1 MAFDGKIGN
10 ICVLFQ
16 VPIMCMYQVHVTTG
30 DRLRAGTNDH
40 VFVTLVGTN
49 GESERTEL
57 NNYGI
62 DFRPD
67 QVRNCS
73 PGFASPRP
81 AWRGST
87 PPQHLNDETNAS
99 M

>member
-16 VPIMCMYQVHVTTG
+16 VPIMAMYKVQVTTG
-30 DRLRAGTNDH
+30 DMLLAGTNDH

-57 NNYGI
+57 DNYGL
-62 DFRPD
+62 DFCPN

-73 PGFASPRP
+73 WLSNAFIHLRCTI
-81 AWRGST
+81 GSAV
-87 PPQHLNDETNAS
+87 QVN
-99 M
+99 

>member
-30 DRLRAGTNDH
+30 DTFWAGTNDH

-57 NNYGI
+57 DNYGF
-62 DFRPD
+62 DFCPN

-73 PGFASPRP
+73 WLFNAFINLRCTI
-81 AWRGST
+81 GSAAV
-87 PPQHLNDETNAS
+87 QVN
-99 M
+99 